1 MTTRGTR
8 AATQTAG
15 RAYPRRARSGVSA
28 KKRIKTVLSLALLA
42 IASALAITLV
52 CVTVLFW
59 RFTNDDLPGLEGIAD
74 EIKTPVATTIWSE
87 DGVLLGTLDVQNRQ
101 PVELEKV
108 PKRMRDATIAIEDH
122 RFYEHSGVDPI
133 GVARAIVVNIRSGN
147 RAAQGGST
155 LTQQLVRNINQ
166 FGISKEKRLGR
177 KVREAFTAIRLEQLY
192 TKNEI
197 LSLYLNNIYYGGG
210 AYGVEAASQAYFG
223 KPVAK
228 LDISESALL
237 AGLPQRPRDFTPFEH
252 RKAALKRR
260 DEVLDKMLEYSDIT
274 QAEYDHAKRETLHFL
289 KRRPHKNYE
298 FKAPYFVTYVLGKL
312 VKKFGAEHVYSGL
325 KIETTLN
332 WKMQQMAE
340 AALRNGLANNSGLG
354 ANQGAIVALDNKTGY
369 IRAMVGGRS
378 FAADQFNAVTQGRR
392 QPGSTFKI
400 FDYSAAFDTGKADL
414 DTSYPDK
421 PIPYPNDPQE
431 RVVKNFDGGYSYN
444 NISCLTA
451 IQFSK
456 NTIAVQAAQAAG
468 IKTVIKYAKR
478 MGITTPLAPYLPTA
492 LGASAVRPLDLASAY
507 SVIPMQGKRCKPM
520 AWTRVLDANQSV
532 EDDAA
537 PEVIEDI
544 IKPETADSMNKA
556 FHAVVESGTGTMA
569 RGSESNGIVEDA
581 AGKTGTTGES
591 RDAWFAG
598 YTPELTAVIWV
609 ASVHKRRG
617 HVTYASMGGATGG
630 HLCAPIW
637 HNFMV
642 GAAPLEKAFKT
653 DAPGIIVDNGRTITA
668 PTVKKK
674 THHRI
679 QPAAQDDNND
689 DNGDNG
695 DTTAPVT
702 KPDDNPLDAP
712 AATTDPNADPTG
724 EANPGDSGQ
733 PTTAPDTTALPLPEP
748 DNGGDAP
755 VKPVKT
761 PKPNTAPRTRA
772 HPPADAP
779 RNARNDGEAAA
790 QELVTV
796 NICNESGHLANSYC
810 PATHPLRVTAAQKRR
825 IGKCRTLRPPPG
837 EE

>member
-8 AATQTAG
+8 AVTQTAG
-15 RAYPRRARSGVSA
+15 RAYPRRSRPRVSA
-28 KKRIKTVLSLALLA
+28 KKRIKTIFALALLA
-42 IASALAITLV
+42 LASALAIILV

-59 RFTNDDLPGLEGIAD
+59 RFTNEDLPGLEGIAD

-87 DGVLLGTLDVQNRQ
+87 DGVLLGTLDAQNRQ
-101 PVELEKV
+101 PIGLDKV
-108 PKRMRDATIAIEDH
+108 PKRMRDATISIEDH

-133 GVARAIVVNIRSGN
+133 GVARAIFVNIRSGN

-155 LTQQLVRNINQ
+155 LTQQLVRNLNQ

-192 TKNEI
+192 TKDEI

-210 AYGVEAASQAYFG
+210 AYGVEAAAQAYFG
-223 KPVAK
+223 KPVAT

-252 RKAALKRR
+252 RKAALNRR
-260 DEVLDKMLEYSDIT
+260 DEVLDKMLEYGDIT
-274 QAEYDHAKRETLHFL
+274 PQEHDHAKRETLHFL

-325 KIETTLN
+325 RIETTLN

-354 ANQGAIVALDNKTGY
+354 ANQGAIIAIDNKTGF
-369 IRAMVGGRS
+369 IRALVGGRS
-378 FAADQFNAVTQGRR
+378 FTADQFNAVTQGRR
-392 QPGSTFKI
+392 QPGSAFKI
-400 FDYSAAFDTGKADL
+400 FDYTAAFDTGKADL
-414 DTSYPDK
+414 NTTFPDK
-421 PIPYPNDPQE
+421 PIPYPNDPE
-431 RVVKNFDGGYSYN
+431 HHIVKNFGEGDYSYRDV
-444 NISCLTA
+444 SCLTA

-456 NTIAVQAAQAAG
+456 NTVAVQAAAAAG
-468 IKTVIKYAKR
+468 IKTVIKYAKK

-556 FHAVVESGTGTMA
+556 FHAVVESGTGTAA
-569 RGSESNGIVEDA
+569 RGTESNGIVEDA
-581 AGKTGTTGES
+581 AGKTGTTS
-591 RDAWFAG
+591 AARDAWFAG
-598 YTPELTAVIWV
+598 YTPELTAVVWV
-609 ASVHKRRG
+609 ASVHKSHG

-668 PTVKKK
+668 PAVKKK
-674 THHRI
+674 AHHHI

-689 DNGDNG
+689 NGDNG
-695 DTTAPVT
+695 DNTTPVT
-702 KPDDNPLDAP
+702 KPDENNTDTP
-712 AATTDPNADPTG
+712 AANTDQSADPTG
-724 EANPGDSGQ
+724 ETNPGDSA
-733 PTTAPDTTALPLPEP
+733 PTTSPDTTAPPLPEP
-748 DNGGDAP
+748 DSGSDP
-755 VKPVKT
+755 PTKPA
-761 PKPNTAPRTRA
+761 KPARPTAAPRPRSR
-772 HPPADAP
+772 PPADPQRGAQ
-779 RNARNDGEAAA
+779 NDGAA

-796 NICNESGHLANSYC
+796 NICNESGHIANSYC
-810 PATHPLRVTAAQKRR
+810 PATHPLRVTSAQKRR
-825 IGKCRTLRPPPG
+825 IGKCKIHRPPPG